1 MECCNALQKIKLEQD
16 KLRTKEWSHPRSCP
30 ICLEDFRP
38 SKNLQLEAE
47 TSESE
52 TLNPARPLLPGQSD
66 NQSPE
71 QETKPHLGDSSGIKS
86 SASTLTDTKNA
97 VTLRCGH
104 TFCEQCLQSWLE
116 QQLGQ
121 TCPVC
126 RKPVK
131 PAGDEIDEP
140 DSQPGTSNNRS
151 DQPHSSEI
159 GVRYPGGVDMTQEL
173 IFRLL
178 SLQQRYPT
186 FVSDED
192 LRILSSDASTTG
204 TLNWESIRNFQIN
217 NPELR
222 VHRENIGA
230 LGNSTSF
237 GGGTGGGGGAGG
249 TW

>member
-1 MECCNALQKIKLEQD
+1 VGD
-16 KLRTKEWSHPRSCP
+16 
-30 ICLEDFRP
+30 
-38 SKNLQLEAE
+38 
-47 TSESE
+47 
-52 TLNPARPLLPGQSD
+52 PAGS
-66 NQSPE
+66 
-71 QETKPHLGDSSGIKS
+71 KS
-86 SASTLTDTKNA
+86 SASTTNDTRQA

-104 TFCEQCLQSWLE
+104 TFCEPCLHSWLE

-121 TCPVC
+121 TCPIC

-131 PAGDEIDEP
+131 PTGDERDEP
-140 DSQPGTSNNRS
+140 DSQPGTSENRNY
-151 DQPHSSEI
+151 QPHSSEI
-159 GVRYPGGVDMTQEL
+159 RVRYPGGMDMTQEL

-178 SLQQRYPT
+178 SLQRRYPT

>member
-1 MECCNALQKIKLEQD
+1 MQ
-16 KLRTKEWSHPRSCP
+16 P
-30 ICLEDFRP
+30 
-38 SKNLQLEAE
+38 EAE

-52 TLNPARPLLPGQSD
+52 SLNPTRPLLPGQSD

-71 QETKPHLGDSSGIKS
+71 QEATRETHLRDSSGSKP
-86 SASTLTDTKNA
+86 SASTPNDTRNA

-121 TCPVC
+121 TCPIC

-131 PAGDEIDEP
+131 PTGEERDEP
-140 DSQPGTSNNRS
+140 DSQPGTSDNRS
-151 DQPHSSEI
+151 DQPRSSEI
-159 GVRYPGGVDMTQEL
+159 GVRYPGGVDLTQEL

-222 VHRENIGA
+222 VHRENMGA
-230 LGNSTSF
+230 LGNSSSF
-237 GGGTGGGGGAGG
+237 GGGTGGGGGGAGG